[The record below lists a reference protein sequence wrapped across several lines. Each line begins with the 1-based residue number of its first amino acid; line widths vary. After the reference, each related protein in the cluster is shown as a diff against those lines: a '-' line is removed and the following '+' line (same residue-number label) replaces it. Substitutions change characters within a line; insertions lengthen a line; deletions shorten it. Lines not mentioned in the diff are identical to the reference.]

1 MADPSPTSYV
11 IVIAGSVGS
20 GKSTL
25 AAALARALGDAPLL
39 NFDHYGEYVE
49 WPSDMA
55 QWMASGADPS
65 HIRVLLAL
73 RRGQAVSDPLDG
85 RLISPARTIILEEPS
100 GRERAELRPY
110 IDLVV
115 YLDVP
120 PDICVLRMLE
130 RSLDLSPWRS
140 QGTFAGEPTASL
152 VRQLDSVALW
162 LEQYRRARP
171 MYLSVSRRVK
181 EGADVIVDGMRG
193 VAEVVGEVVRRIQEK
208 QEAGIYQQV
217 QKNH

>member
-1 MADPSPTSYV
+1 MADPASPSSV

-20 GKSTL
+20 GKSTI
-25 AAALARALGDAPLL
+25 AGALARALCGAPLL
-39 NFDHYGEYVE
+39 TFDHYAAYVE
-49 WPSDMA
+49 WPADMA
-55 QWMASGADPS
+55 AWMASGADPS
-65 HIRVLLAL
+65 AIRVPRLKDDLLAL

-85 RLISPARTIILEEPS
+85 RLISPGRPILLEEPS

-130 RSLDLSPWRS
+130 RALDLSPWRS
-140 QGTFAGEPTASL
+140 QGTFAGEPPASL
-152 VRQLDSVALW
+152 ARQLDSVALW
-162 LEQYRRARP
+162 LDQYRRARP

-181 EGADVIVDGMRG
+181 ASADVVVDGMRG
-193 VAEVVGEVVRRIQEK
+193 VEEVVEDVLQCIQPK
-208 QEAGIYQQV
+208 
-217 QKNH
+217 